1 MQILQTCHHM
11 LWKKKIKRE
20 VKPRK
25 GLNPNTKTAYSCGL
39 PCLRPGLP
47 LERSKGFWAVELR
60 ERQASALQIHHLS
73 LPLLISGK
81 SVSATKGGGGGE
93 GGREEREK
101 EEAVWLVGEG
111 VIRHHCL
118 SPMPAGQYALDFSSM
133 AWNIWVS
140 VRWDQSRIREIG
152 LPSVQKEEMW
162 QNLTR
167 IAVHAWDHQRTVIKH
182 TACLKVAATHM
193 HKQ

>member
-93 GGREEREK
+93 GGRQRRKGERGGS
-101 EEAVWLVGEG
+101 LVGGWGEG
-111 VIRHHCL
+111 R
-118 SPMPAGQYALDFSSM
+118 
-133 AWNIWVS
+133 
-140 VRWDQSRIREIG
+140 G
-152 LPSVQKEEMW
+152 L
-162 QNLTR
+162 LGT
-167 IAVHAWDHQRTVIKH
+167 
-182 TACLKVAATHM
+182 TACLPCRLGNMPWISPAWHGIYGSVLGEIKAGLER
-193 HKQ
+193 